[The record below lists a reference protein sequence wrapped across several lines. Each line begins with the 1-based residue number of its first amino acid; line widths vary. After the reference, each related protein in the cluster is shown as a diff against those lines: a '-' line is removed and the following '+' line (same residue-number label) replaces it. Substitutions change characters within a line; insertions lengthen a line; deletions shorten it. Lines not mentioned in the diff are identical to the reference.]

1 MLQAIS
7 IFFLVM
13 NPMSW
18 LKQPVLNR
26 SKSILSNPIIWINTV
41 HTKAKGNLAE
51 ERGCEYLRQNG
62 FRIIDRNVYNRFG
75 EIDIIAMRDNVL
87 HFVEVKSAQSYE
99 QAINNI
105 TPSKLQKLGR
115 TIQFYLQKKKLN
127 SDYCIDALIVSEQ
140 ILELIENIT
149 L

>member
-1 MLQAIS
+1 M
-7 IFFLVM
+7 
-13 NPMSW
+13 
-18 LKQPVLNR
+18 
-26 SKSILSNPIIWINTV
+26 

-51 ERGCEYLRQNG
+51 ERGCEYLRKNG

-75 EIDIIAMRDNVL
+75 EIDIIAFRDNVI
-87 HFVEVKSAQSYE
+87 HFVEVKSAMSYE
-99 QAINNI
+99 QAVNNI

-127 SDYCIDALIVSEQ
+127 SDYCIDALIVSDEG
-140 ILELIENIT
+140 IEWIENIT